1 MAHTRPDFFPDFYPF
16 RVVLAGKNV
25 EVCPG
30 VDDKNG
36 PFSQIPASDLRMA
49 GATDI
54 EKELYA
60 AKTK

>member
-1 MAHTRPDFFPDFYPF
+1 M
-16 RVVLAGKNV
+16 
-25 EVCPG
+25 CPG